1 MTVRRLLFALVFL
14 FGGAA
19 QELRQPLQCDMAV
32 SRVDTTRR
40 RR

>member
-1 MTVRRLLFALVFL
+1 MTIRRLLFALVFL
-14 FGGAA
+14 LGGTA
-19 QELRQPLQCDMAV
+19 QELRQPLQCEMAV